1 MSVLPSLMLIAGDE
15 QSDGEGEK
23 NFHGGVHAMKRKR
36 RDRRTHIG
44 CLRLPSKN
52 AARSRLFGAC
62 SAGGLGH
69 EILKLRC
76 DRSLT
81 RKLLLSLPD
90 HTRRRAKSMK
100 LHALG
105 NGHPAGPVLCCL
117 MQKAARDTP
126 LIPFRE
132 FAKQVPRI
140 LSVSK
145 QESDRQLAE
154 FQTENARRRSAKKNG
169 KTHD

>member
-1 MSVLPSLMLIAGDE
+1 MAVLAAGTVSARGTGPVGIAMSVLPSLMLIAGDE

-62 SAGGLGH
+62 CAGGLGH

-81 RKLLLSLPD
+81 RKLLLSP
-90 HTRRRAKSMK
+90 
-100 LHALG
+100 
-105 NGHPAGPVLCCL
+105 
-117 MQKAARDTP
+117 QITP
-126 LIPFRE
+126 LGFTSQHWISGRRTVTSKLENF
-132 FAKQVPRI
+132 
-140 LSVSK
+140 VS
-145 QESDRQLAE
+145 
-154 FQTENARRRSAKKNG
+154 
-169 KTHD
+169 